1 MWLVILLKYKKSVR
15 ITSCHVEM
23 LITRTSLVLSSK
35 FEGEAQQKPV
45 NVTNVALMGEWSG
58 SGKKLHSENPI
69 PHRISF

>member
-1 MWLVILLKYKKSVR
+1 
-15 ITSCHVEM
+15 M
-23 LITRTSLVLSSK
+23 LITHPSLVLSSK

-69 PHRISF
+69 PYRISF